1 MTVDTETKLNRL
13 ITLIRK
19 GDVKFVIGIE
29 IDGDRH
35 FIKSDFSA
43 PLIGFCYR
51 SALKEEKPEILSSK
65 VLPFPE
71 FWENAAVGKE
81 VLK

>member
-1 MTVDTETKLNRL
+1 MTADTETKLNRL
-13 ITLIRK
+13 ITHIRK

-35 FIKSDFSA
+35 FMKSDFSA
-43 PLIGFCYR
+43 SLIGFCYR
-51 SALKEEKPEILSSK
+51 SALKEERPQELSSQ

-71 FWENAAVGKE
+71 FWESVKTRNE
-81 VLK
+81 VRK